1 MSPHRIAVALAVA
14 ACALLALAPS
24 ASAWWGDIEVRKV
37 NVGGPASDTFTFKVE
52 ARRAAAPAWTL
63 LPATDYTGLP
73 FGAKAEPDN
82 PFVLHGAPS
91 AAGPFTR
98 IGAAPTAARFAD
110 IDAAGE
116 AALPPPALR
125 DWRGV
130 RVTETATPPG
140 YRTTSTCG
148 VTNIASGAAWTP
160 ALDAAWGPWAATP
173 TTAGGGPGIETTLR
187 WLPAELTVAPEHRG
201 PWVVTCTFTNTYRA
215 RVKVLKRFVAPVN
228 GQQRVDITVGGA
240 DVDTS
245 GGAESFADG
254 DASDWIAV
262 DGGSDVALTER
273 GAAGTVMTDYDAT
286 LECRSG
292 SDGAYGA
299 WVVVPGG
306 TSGTLT
312 GVQPGRDYECRFTN
326 TGRPPGGGVAT
337 GTPTPG
343 GGTVTP
349 SGGTT
354 TPSGTPVPRRATA
367 RAIGNAGC
375 ITSRYA
381 TADVRGRGIASV
393 AFRINGKRRTQLT
406 APNVAGM
413 FRLRVAAS
421 SLPPGASRVTA
432 YVRFQAGTGV
442 APKLLTLAWS
452 RCPRRTG
459 APPRYTG

>member
-1 MSPHRIAVALAVA
+1 MSSHRIVVALAVA
-14 ACALLALAPS
+14 ACASLAFTPS
-24 ASAWWGDIEVRKV
+24 ASAWWGDVEVRKV
-37 NVGGPASDTFTFKVE
+37 NVGGPSGDSFTFKLE
-52 ARRAAAPAWTL
+52 ARRHGAPAWTL
-63 LPATDYTGLP
+63 LPAADYSGLP
-73 FGAKAEPDN
+73 FGAASEPGN
-82 PFVLHGAPS
+82 PFVLRGAPA

-98 IGAAPTAARFAD
+98 TGPAPTAARFAG

-116 AALPPPALR
+116 AVLPPPALR

-130 RVTETATPPG
+130 RVTETASPPG
-140 YRTTSTCG
+140 YRTTAACVVANS
-148 VTNIASGAAWTP
+148 ASGASWTP
-160 ALDAAWGPWAATP
+160 ALDGVWGPWTATP
-173 TTAGGGPGIETTLR
+173 TAAGGGPGIETALR
-187 WLPAELTVAPEHRG
+187 WLPDDLAVAPEHRG
-201 PWVVTCTFTNTYRA
+201 PWTVTCTFTNTYRA
-215 RVKVLKRFVAPVN
+215 RVKVLKRFVTPINDA
-228 GQQRVDITVGGA
+228 QRVDITVGGA
-240 DVDTS
+240 DVDTI
-245 GGAESFADG
+245 GGSESFADG

-262 DGGSDVALTER
+262 DGGSDVALAES
-273 GAAGTVMTDYDAT
+273 GAAGTVITDYDAT

-292 SDGAYGA
+292 TGGAYGD

-306 TSGTLT
+306 TSGTLSA
-312 GVQPGRDYECRFTN
+312 VQPGRDYECRFTN
-326 TGRPPGGGVAT
+326 TGRTPGGGVAT

-349 SGGTT
+349 TGGTA
-354 TPSGTPVPRRATA
+354 TPSGGPVPRRATA
-367 RAIGNAGC
+367 RATGTAGC
-375 ITSRYA
+375 ITSRHA

-393 AFRINGKRRTQLT
+393 AFRINGRRRTQLT

-432 YVRFQAGTGV
+432 FVRFQAGTGV